1 MHVVDEVFREY
12 DIRGIVDKEIN
23 EHFAFMLGKIF
34 SAYIREKTNKQE
46 ITVSVGYDVR
56 LSSKSLTQSL
66 IKGFNTQGVK
76 VINVGLIPT
85 PLLYFSLF
93 KLPVDGGIMI
103 TASHNP
109 PQYNGFKMCL
119 NKTTLYGQE
128 IQEVKELMKKDK
140 TKSYSEEMTNPIYEE
155 YDIIKGYKTY
165 ILNQFAYLRNYSNKP
180 KLVLDAGNGCGG
192 FVAYPLIKDLGFEV
206 EGLYIEPD
214 GNFPNHHPD
223 PTKEENLKDMKK
235 IIKEKNYDLG
245 IGFDGDADRVGVIL
259 KDGRTMLGD
268 RLMLLF
274 SEYILKEKPENPT
287 IVADVKCSNILFDK
301 IKEFGGKAIMW
312 KTGHSLIKEKL
323 YEENAVFAGEMSGH
337 YFFNDRYF
345 GYDDAI
351 YGALR
356 LLEIITKNNLNLVD
370 WMDSLPRVFST
381 PEIRMECPEER
392 KREIASKICDYFK
405 QKAEEYKIKE
415 IITIDGIRFK
425 TENGWALVRASNT
438 QAELVLRFEAKDKD
452 YLKNLMNIVQNK
464 IEELLKEE

>member
-1 MHVVDEVFREY
+1 MHVVNEIFREY
-12 DIRGIVDKEIN
+12 DIRGVVDREIN
-23 EHFAFMLGKIF
+23 EHFAFLLGKVF
-34 SAYIREKTNKQE
+34 SKYIKEKINKKK
-46 ITVSVGYDVR
+46 ITVSVGYDAR
-56 LSSKSLTQSL
+56 LSSKNLTDAL
-66 IKGFNTQGVK
+66 IKGFNSQDVK
-76 VINVGLIPT
+76 VIKVGLVPA
-85 PLLYFSLF
+85 PVLYFSLF
-93 KLPVDGGIMI
+93 KLSVDGGIVV

-109 PQYNGFKMCL
+109 PQYNGFKLCL
-119 NKTTLYGQE
+119 NKTTLFGQE
-128 IQEVKELMKKDK
+128 IQEIKELMKKDE
-140 TKSYSEEMTNPIYEE
+140 TKYLKQINPIYEE
-155 YDIIKGYKTY
+155 YNIIKDYKAY
-165 ILNQFAYLRNYSNKP
+165 ILNQFAYLKSYSKKP

-206 EGLYIEPD
+206 EGLYIKPD

-235 IIKEKNYDLG
+235 LIKEKNYDLG
-245 IGFDGDADRVGVIL
+245 IGFDGDADRIGAVL

-287 IVADVKCSNILFDK
+287 IVADVKCSNILFEK
-301 IKEFGGKAIMW
+301 IKEFGGKPIMW

-356 LLEIITKNNLNLVD
+356 LLEIITKNNLNLAK
-370 WMDSLPRVFST
+370 WMDSLPDVYST
-381 PEIRMECPEER
+381 PEIRIACPEER
-392 KREIASKICDYFK
+392 KREIVSKICNYFK

-438 QAELVLRFEAKDKD
+438 QAELVLRFEAKDEN
-452 YLKNLMNIVQNK
+452 YLKNLINIVQNK
-464 IEELLKEE
+464 IKEL